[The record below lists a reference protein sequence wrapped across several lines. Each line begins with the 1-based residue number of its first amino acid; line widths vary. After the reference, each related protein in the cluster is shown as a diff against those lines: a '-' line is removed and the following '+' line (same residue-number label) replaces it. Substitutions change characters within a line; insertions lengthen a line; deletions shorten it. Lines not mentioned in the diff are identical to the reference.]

1 VFAYLHVYSEL
12 IPSCELILT
21 SIQFE
26 KYCEGGYPFLMLVQ
40 FPGYALW

>member
-1 VFAYLHVYSEL
+1 VFAYLHVYS
-12 IPSCELILT
+12 ELILT